1 MADTLMGFGEK
12 LCAAIARAT
21 MTGLVVSTETR
32 KLYEGKIRRRVEG
45 AVEDTPGLLARLVTG
60 TP

>member
-21 MTGLVVSTETR
+21 MTGLVVS
-32 KLYEGKIRRRVEG
+32 IRRRVEG

>member
-21 MTGLVVSTETR
+21 MTGVVVSTETR
-32 KLYEGKIRRRVEG
+32 KLYEGKI
-45 AVEDTPGLLARLVTG
+45 ADTPGLLPRLVTG